1 MKICYVITCMRM
13 NTGLGGHYHSL
24 KATAQAISE
33 DADVL
38 IVIIG
43 DNPCPTIE
51 KSGIPYE
58 RVSSTFNIIAG
69 IKGLVKILT
78 KYKPTV
84 IHSFDAKADFFA
96 RSASSWLKI
105 PKINTKCGGA
115 SPNKFYPYQKNLIIY
130 SSEDLNYFSK
140 NEKFKNSNIFL
151 IPNRVYKIKDD
162 NERIEKLR
170 PLVTSKATLLRISRI
185 GSYYKKSLLQAINLI
200 GWLVKQNVDIQLI
213 ILGKVEDDNILNE
226 LKEHA
231 AGLPVKFVT
240 EPEFT
245 SDASQL
251 LNIAD
256 GIIGTGRGVMEAAS
270 KGKMLF
276 TPLKDSDYPVLITE
290 NNFDDLVYYN
300 FSERNRIEG
309 YDQNENLLAI
319 KNILQS
325 DDLRKSN
332 IEFVNKTYT
341 DKFSIETKKDTYLK
355 IYQSAEFYKDPLMD
369 YLRHMAILFRFFLK

>member
-1 MKICYVITCMRM
+1 MRM

-69 IKGLVKILT
+69 IKGLVKILK
-78 KYKPTV
+78 KYKPAV

-130 SSEDLNYFSK
+130 SNEDLNYFSK

-162 NERIEKLR
+162 NDRIEKLR
-170 PLVTSKATLLRISRI
+170 PLVTSKTTLLRISRI

-355 IYQSAEFYKDPLMD
+355 IYQSAEFYKDPVMD